1 MMLKWMWPTRV
12 FAVCAFTCTYTM
24 MKYVLNE
31 IWMILDEIGANERAL
46 HRYIKPPFVKFLFRV
61 HIKAILMKVFFC
73 SIRANWHTHT
83 ESNKHTYACTAKIWG
98 KRTISKF
105 YINVSSSMKASI
117 PYISAS
123 PLTQLY
129 IKLHLNATKASNIYL
144 LFYQ

>member
-1 MMLKWMWPTRV
+1 MLKWMWPTRV

-31 IWMILDEIGANERAL
+31 IWMNLDEIGANERAL
-46 HRYIKPPFVKFLFRV
+46 HRYIKLPFVKFLFLA
-61 HIKAILMKVFFC
+61 HITAILMMVLLEYT
-73 SIRANWHTHT
+73 RQLTH
-83 ESNKHTYACTAKIWG
+83 SHRIKKHTYACTAKIWR

-105 YINVSSSMKASI
+105 YINISSSMKASI

-144 LFYQ
+144 LFHQ